1 MKKNKGFTLVE
12 LLISFTLLTVV
23 LIYLIKATTN
33 IMAKENDILMLQ
45 EYNVFEST
53 FLNKIYED
61 IDELSNLKIEEN
73 SGELNIKVGDSET
86 IYKNISFIN
95 TSDEKGIYYDNV
107 LYELPSNTEFNKE
120 QYYVIKQGTYT
131 EDNYIKNYS
140 IISIPL
146 ISNQKNR
153 TINIIFQNVNEDII
167 IPEKKYICKRAAT
180 LHTEK
185 CTQTDGTNYCS
196 GAGYTTTGSKGTT
209 TITYGDLGISGTLK
223 SGDAFDCDVNGDG
236 IYDSK
241 TERFYYVSDLD
252 SKTAVLIY
260 YNNVSGGVPSNNTTY
275 AYDSSNENFHGP
287 VTAIEQLPTISQ
299 WSNIKLK
306 NSVRA
311 IKTETGTNSTKGGTL
326 PTNFSYSGKA
336 ARLLTI
342 QEVRQGTGIS
352 NVPTLKLGELDNFTY
367 LLENTKFASNSN
379 SAWAWW
385 LENAHSNDSTNA
397 WYVDGSS
404 RSMHGNT
411 VSYAG
416 AYGIRPVIEVA
427 KSKIQIEYEP
437 YEILIAKVGDN
448 PENYGT
454 YNDFI
459 SDINN
464 IKKIFQSRDAVDY
477 LISYNELFTEIKK
490 LNNYSSDIVPI
501 ILSSSV
507 YTNLEKYNN
516 GLPCYLVN
524 KGIVDNNIIG
534 TFGSYNYVD
543 DIHNPNGN
551 TNNSTFTM
559 SCSSGIC
566 TNSFSIVEINYPNN
580 WGSKNLLGSKK
591 VNFDKYDMLAL
602 DFISFSNTAA
612 YYKEMF
618 GYTQVTNK
626 KFSDSNAAYTNTVS
640 SARIVGVNIKNV
652 TGDYYVGFE
661 HGGNTGTSS
670 SKFYS
675 IFMY

>member
-311 IKTETGTNSTKGGTL
+311 IKTETGTNSTTGGTL

-534 TFGSYNYVD
+534 TFASYNYVD
-543 DIHNPNGN
+543 DVHNPNGN

-566 TNSFSIVEINYPNN
+566 TNSFSITAKDYPNN